1 MIDYYKILNVDDK
14 SSRDEIISKYN
25 QLKKAYQKEDKKS
38 KENKK
43 NLELLEESYSVL
55 SDFNKRKAYDLACRL
70 SKENEELSRENKNN
84 PNLKDGSKISENLLL
99 KEAIRIGK
107 RRRRKRI
114 GLGILYSI
122 LIIPGIYFSYK
133 NQIIFNLAEK
143 LQSASVEKE
152 PTISI
157 TSSPTISEAED
168 KQIALDAAE
177 AFGEWLGLG
186 NEEAKNFIDPDSQYY
201 QENIE
206 TIDEIIHDAKK
217 EDYSLRIYDLSIT
230 SYTSTQAIA
239 SGYLDSRTF
248 YDWLKYHVDIYLNKV
263 GDVWLVD
270 HWTMEKT

>member
-1 MIDYYKILNVDDK
+1 MIDYYKTLGVGEK

-25 QLKKAYQKEDKKS
+25 QLKKDYKKEDKKS

-70 SKENEELSRENKNN
+70 SKENEELSRENNK
-84 PNLKDGSKISENLLL
+84 PDLKKGSKTGENPLI
-99 KEAIRIGK
+99 KEATRIRK
-107 RRRRKRI
+107 RQRRKRI

-122 LIIPGIYFSYK
+122 LIIPGIYYFFE
-133 NQIIFNLAEK
+133 NQIILKITEQFG
-143 LQSASVEKE
+143 SASVEKE
-152 PTISI
+152 PTLSI

-168 KQIALDAAE
+168 KQLALDTAE

-186 NEEAKNFIDPDSQYY
+186 NENAKYFIDPDSQYY
-201 QENIE
+201 QTNIE
-206 TIDEIIHDAKK
+206 IVDQIIHDAKK
-217 EDYSLRIYDLSIT
+217 EGYSLRIYDLSIT
-230 SYTSTQAIA
+230 SYTNTQAVA

-248 YDWLKYHVDIYLNKV
+248 YDWLKYRVEIYLNKV

-270 HWTMEKT
+270 HWMMEKT